1 MKNYLL
7 VIDHQTTNFYADS
20 FKTLH
25 IQAHS
30 RNEAMRYARR
40 ISRQN
45 NFAKIVSLR
54 LIK

>member
-1 MKNYLL
+1 MKSYLL
-7 VIDHQTTNFYADS
+7 VIDHQPTNFYADS
-20 FKTLH
+20 YETIH
-25 IQAHS
+25 IQARD

>member
-1 MKNYLL
+1 MKNYRL

-20 FKTLH
+20 FETLH
-25 IQAHS
+25 IQAHN